1 LSNDST
7 VITRDRSA
15 LWITINRPNDLNA
28 LTPEVIAGLNSA
40 CDEVEKDQSI
50 RALVITGASGGTV
63 ENFSVGMD
71 INFLGKCFADIDGIF
86 IPFVTSV
93 HKVLLRLESLTVP
106 VIAAVNGFARAGG
119 FEILVAADLVVIADE
134 ARIGD
139 LHVASGL
146 PPGAGATFRSRNK
159 LGEQRAKALLFSAEM
174 LTGKA
179 AVAAGLALI
188 SVPRSELTD
197 AVNNLIATFDKSP
210 RNALAKTKAGFTQ
223 TQGLSN
229 SQSWEVEIGLF
240 REFLL
245 NDSMAAEGFNSYKEG
260 RKPNWLL

>member
-1 LSNDST
+1 MSNDLT

-15 LWITINRPNDLNA
+15 LWITINRPDDLNA
-28 LTPEVIAGLNSA
+28 LTPEVIAGLNAA

-50 RALVITGASGGTV
+50 RALVITGSSGGTT

-71 INFLGKCFADIDGIF
+71 INFLGKCFADIEGVF

-93 HKVLLRLESLTVP
+93 HKVLLRFESLAVP

-119 FEILVAADLVVIADE
+119 FELLVAADLVVIADE

-159 LGEQRAKALLFSAEM
+159 LGEQRAKALLFSAGT
-174 LTGKA
+174 LTGSE
-179 AVAAGLALI
+179 AVAAGLALT
-188 SVPRSELTD
+188 SVPRANLYDS
-197 AVNNLIATFDKSP
+197 VNKLVSTFDKSP
-210 RNALAKTKAGFTQ
+210 RNALAITKAGFTK
-223 TQGLSN
+223 TQGLPN
-229 SQSWEVEIGLF
+229 TQSWEVELNLF
-240 REFLL
+240 RDFLL
-245 NDSMAAEGFNSYKEG
+245 NDPLANEGFNSYKEG
-260 RKPNWLL
+260 RKPNWL

>member
-1 LSNDST
+1 LSTDST

-15 LWITINRPNDLNA
+15 LWITINRPDDLNA
-28 LTPEVIAGLNSA
+28 LTPDVIAGLNAA
-40 CDEVEKDQSI
+40 CDEVDKDQTI
-50 RALVITGASGGTV
+50 RALVITGSSGGTT

-71 INFLGKCFADIDGIF
+71 INFLGKCFADIDGVF

-93 HKVLLRLESLTVP
+93 HKVLLRLESLEVP

-119 FEILVAADLVVIADE
+119 FELLVAADLVVIADE

-159 LGEQRAKALLFSAEM
+159 LGEQRAKALLFSSST
-174 LTGKA
+174 LTGPE
-179 AVAAGLALI
+179 AVAAGLAL
-188 SVPRSELTD
+188 
-197 AVNNLIATFDKSP
+197 AVNKLVSTFNKSP

-223 TQGLSN
+223 TQGLTN
-229 SQSWEVEIGLF
+229 NQSWEVEIGLF

-245 NDSMAAEGFNSYKEG
+245 NDPMAAEGFNSFKEG
-260 RKPNWLL
+260 RKPNWL

>member
-1 LSNDST
+1 MSNDST
-7 VITRDRSA
+7 LITRDRSA

-28 LTPEVIAGLNSA
+28 LTPEVIAGLNAA
-40 CDEVEKDQSI
+40 CNEVDRDQSI
-50 RALVITGASGGTV
+50 RALVITGSTGGTT

-71 INFLGKCFADIDGIF
+71 INFLGKCFADIDGVF

-93 HKVLLRLESLTVP
+93 HQLLLRLESLEVP

-134 ARIGD
+134 AKIGD

-159 LGEQRAKALLFSAEM
+159 LGEQRAKALLYSAGSLSGPE
-174 LTGKA
+174 
-179 AVAAGLALI
+179 AVAAGLALT
-188 SVPRSELTD
+188 SVPRNELM
-197 AVNNLIATFDKSP
+197 AEVNKLISTFNKSP

-229 SQSWEVEIGLF
+229 NQSWEVEVSIF
-240 REFLL
+240 RDFLL
-245 NDSMAAEGFNSYKEG
+245 NDPMAAEGYNSFKEG
-260 RKPNWLL
+260 RKPNWL